1 MFYHMPKTAGSSI
14 NDILLKYADTAHVN
28 EPKIT
33 RSITHVPVDVTWDK
47 YNGSQYF
54 SFTFVRNPYSRVVSH
69 YNFLTKL
76 GYIDKPFKDFILDK
90 EPTQFRLLNLNGKI
104 PLSFVGKFE
113 NLEKDFNHIAD
124 KINIIERYPDLG
136 YIYQSKKVDYKK
148 YYTEE
153 LKHLVDDIHDNDFK
167 YFGYE
172 KKL

>member
-1 MFYHMPKTAGSSI
+1 MPKTAGSSI
-14 NDILLKYADTAHVN
+14 NDILLKYADTEHVN
-28 EPKIT
+28 EPRIT

-47 YNGSQYF
+47 Y
-54 SFTFVRNPYSRVVSH
+54 YSRVVSH
-69 YNFLTKL
+69 YNFLTRL

-124 KINIIERYPDLG
+124 KINIIERYSDLG
-136 YIYQSKKVDYKK
+136 YIYQSKKVDYKQ

-167 YFGYE
+167 HFGYE

>member
-28 EPKIT
+28 EPRIT

-69 YNFLTKL
+69 YNFLSRL

-113 NLEKDFNHIAD
+113 NLEKDFNYIAE
-124 KINIIERYPDLG
+124 KINIVERYSDLG
-136 YIYQSKKVDYKK
+136 YIYQSKKVDYKQ

-167 YFGYE
+167 HFGYE